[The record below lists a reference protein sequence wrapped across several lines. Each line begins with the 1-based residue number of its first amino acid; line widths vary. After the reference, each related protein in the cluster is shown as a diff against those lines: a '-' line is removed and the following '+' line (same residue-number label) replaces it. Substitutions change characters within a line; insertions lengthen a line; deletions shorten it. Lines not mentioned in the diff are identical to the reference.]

1 MSQNAWPLPACCD
14 RDIPMTYEIT
24 IALAFTAGAI
34 FLFATE
40 KLPVDL
46 VSVII
51 MVGLILSGVIT
62 PEEGIGGFSHPAT
75 VTIGAMFI
83 LSAGLFRTGAV
94 NFIGS
99 KLVQAGRKSFWLALI
114 LLMAT
119 AGTFSAFINDTA
131 VVAIL
136 IPVVL
141 GLARELKISPNKL
154 LMPLS
159 FSALFGGVCTVIG
172 TSTNILVSSIAAKNG
187 QPPFGMFEFT
197 PFGLVI
203 LVAGTLYMLLIGV
216 RLLPAQEVEED
227 LRKQFGIGEYLVEI
241 VLEPDALSVGATLV
255 DSPLLRDLSIRSVE
269 VYRGE
274 RRIEVAAERLM
285 LQAGDHLKVRC
296 DLENF
301 RKLQERGGISLRQVQ
316 GMGPKDAETIL
327 VEAVIA
333 SGSTLD
339 GRSLKQ
345 ARFRS
350 RYGLTALAVRHR
362 GSVMREHLE
371 EMPLR
376 AGDVLLFE
384 MERHHLEQLREDNT
398 FVLASEVELPAFRK
412 RMMVVALTIIVLVVG
427 SAALGLVP
435 ILVGAS
441 AGCILMILTRCLTL
455 EEAYAAVKW
464 KVIFLLAGV
473 LALGRALES
482 SGAALIL
489 ANALVETVG
498 VFGPRALMSAFYL
511 MTSVMTELM
520 SNNAT
525 AALLAPIAIA
535 VADAYGVDARP
546 FLMAVTYAAS
556 AAFMTPVG
564 YQTNTLIYSLG
575 HYRYADFLRVGTPL
589 NLMFWL
595 LATIMI
601 PWFWPF

>member
-1 MSQNAWPLPACCD
+1 
-14 RDIPMTYEIT
+14 MTAEI
-24 IALAFTAGAI
+24 AI
-34 FLFATE
+34 VLVFVVAAVILFASE

-46 VSVII
+46 VSIMV

-62 PEEGIGGFSHPAT
+62 PAEGVDGFSHPAT
-75 VTIGAMFI
+75 VTVAAMFI
-83 LSAGLFRTGAV
+83 LSAGLYRTGAV
-94 NFIGS
+94 NFVGS
-99 KLVQAGRKSFWLALI
+99 KLVQAGKKNFWLALV

-119 AGTFSAFINDTA
+119 SGIFSAFINDTA

-141 GLARELKISPNKL
+141 VLAQELKVSPGKL

-159 FSALFGGVCTVIG
+159 FSALFGGVCTLIG
-172 TSTNILVSSIAAKNG
+172 TSTNILVSSIAVKHG

-197 PFGLVI
+197 PFGIVI
-203 LVAGTLYMLLIGV
+203 LVAGSLYMLLIGV
-216 RLLPAQEVEED
+216 RLIPDRDVEND
-227 LRKQFGIGEYLVEI
+227 LRKQFGIGDYLVEI
-241 VLEPDALSVGATLV
+241 ILEPEALSVGTVL
-255 DSPLLRDLSIRSVE
+255 DESPLLRDLAIRSVD
-269 VYRGE
+269 VYRDDK
-274 RRIEVAAERLM
+274 RLEDPPPQLI

-301 RKLQERGGISLRQVQ
+301 RKLQERRGISLRQEP
-316 GMGPKDAETIL
+316 GNSEKGEEAIL

-333 SGSTLD
+333 PGSTLD

-362 GSVMREHLE
+362 GLVMREHLE
-371 EMPLR
+371 EMELR

-384 MERHHLEQLREDNT
+384 MERHHLDQLRDDKT
-398 FVLASEVELPAFRK
+398 FVLVSEVEFPTFRRR
-412 RMMVVALTIIVLVVG
+412 RMIIAIAVIFFVVG
-427 SAALGLVP
+427 SAATGFLP
-435 ILVGAS
+435 ILVS
-441 AGCILMILTRCLTL
+441 AIVGCVLMVLFRCLTL
-455 EEAYAAVKW
+455 EEAYGSIQW
-464 KVIFLLAGV
+464 KVVFLLGGV
-473 LALGRALES
+473 LALGRAMEK
-482 SGAALIL
+482 SGAALLI
-489 ANALVETVG
+489 ANTLIETVG
-498 VFGPRALMSAFYL
+498 AFGPRALVSAFYL
-511 MTSVMTELM
+511 MTSIMTELM

-525 AALLAPIAIA
+525 AALLTPIAIA
-535 VADAYGVDARP
+535 VAEAYGVDARP

-575 HYRYADFLRVGTPL
+575 HYRYTDFLRVGTPL
-589 NLMFWL
+589 NILFWI